1 LTFEQPD
8 SIKSAVSAWADR
20 LRQELKPGGI
30 LLVEWTDAATERQVV
45 KVKPGKVITPVKS
58 LGLYYGIADGHLVI
72 FEHIF
77 SDKWKDVT
85 YIPLG
90 MVTGIR
96 VVEDG
101 AKSSLSLFL
110 EKTWE
115 GHAHTRKVRI
125 SHKYAVSRT
134 KEVERCLRN
143 LGIIRKM

>member
-1 LTFEQPD
+1 MSFEQPKEVKD
-8 SIKSAVSAWADR
+8 TVLAWADR
-20 LRQELKPGGI
+20 LRQDLKPGDI

-45 KVKPGKVITPVKS
+45 KVKPGKAITPVKS
-58 LGLYYGIADGHLVI
+58 LGMFYGITDGHLII

-96 VVEDG
+96 VVEARG
-101 AKSSLSLFL
+101 VKGSLFV
-110 EKTWE
+110 ERTWT
-115 GHAHTRKVRI
+115 GNAHTRKVRI

-134 KEVERCLRN
+134 KEVERCL
-143 LGIIRKM
+143 KTMK